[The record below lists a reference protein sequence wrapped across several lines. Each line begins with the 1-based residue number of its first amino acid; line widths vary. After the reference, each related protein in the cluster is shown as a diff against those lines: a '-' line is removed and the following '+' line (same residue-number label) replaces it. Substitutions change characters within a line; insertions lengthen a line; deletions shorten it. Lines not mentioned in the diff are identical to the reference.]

1 MDATPGWGLVVQS
14 LLGACREAAVRCHF
28 VLLAVLLSGCGRQP
42 VAEAT
47 PLPTPTLAPQPTPS
61 PALALG
67 LRKQG
72 IVFHDLTQGEQVC
85 PGFAEILAPLELS
98 TENFS
103 DQPMEVVRQ
112 VRLVCTN
119 EEKGTVYF
127 IDLKNKTITVTRKLP
142 PVPGMP

>member
-1 MDATPGWGLVVQS
+1 MQPLAGDWLCNRYLGRVVK
-14 LLGACREAAVRCHF
+14 LLCGVVF

-42 VAEAT
+42 EVEAT
-47 PLPTPTLAPQPTPS
+47 PLPTPTLAPQLTPS

-85 PGFAEILAPLELS
+85 PSFAEILAPLELS

-119 EEKGTVYF
+119 EEKGTVYY
-127 IDLKNKTITVTRKLP
+127 IDLQNKTITVTRKLP
-142 PVPGMP
+142 PIPGMP